1 MTTIINADNGVVSGS
16 AGLKTSA
23 DSSGVL
29 ELQTNGTTAL
39 TVNALQN
46 AVFNSTGSLTIPTG
60 TTAQRPSSPT
70 NGMIRFNT
78 TLGYNEWYSSTSSD
92 WFPISEGPT
101 YTVEYLVIAG
111 GGAGGSQ
118 YGGGG
123 GAGGY
128 RSSVLGF
135 PSGGNS
141 VAESVFIVT
150 PSTGYPVVIG
160 AGGTGVSGPSTGNN
174 GNVSTFATITS
185 LGGGGGGWRNAGGAD
200 SASGLNGGS
209 GGGGPDNYSS
219 GQRTGGSGTAGQ
231 GYAGGGIA
239 GVAVAYQASGGGG
252 AGAVGVANSSGGDG
266 GNGLDSP
273 ISGTTVTRAGGGGG
287 GDNAGFTPGNGGTGG
302 GGRGGGSTGPSVAG
316 TVNTG
321 GGGGGGG
328 DGAYGNSATGGSGVV
343 ILRYL
348 GSQRGTGGVI
358 TNAGGYTIHTFTSSG
373 TYTA

>member
-1 MTTIINADNGVVSGS
+1 MASIINADNGVVSGS

-23 DSSGVL
+23 DSTGVL
-29 ELQTNGTTAL
+29 SLQTNGTNAV
-39 TVNALQN
+39 TVDTSQN
-46 AVFNSTGSLTIPTG
+46 ATFNSTGSLTIPVG
-60 TTAQRPSSPT
+60 TTAQRPASPA

-78 TLGYNEWYSSTSSD
+78 TLGYNEWYSASISAWLPLSD
-92 WFPISEGPT
+92 GPT
-101 YTVEYLVIAG
+101 YTVEFLVIAG

-123 GAGGY
+123 GAGGF

-141 VAESVFIVT
+141 TAESVFIVT
-150 PSTGYPVVIG
+150 PSTSYGVVIG

-200 SASGLNGGS
+200 SASGLDGGS

-239 GVAVAYQASGGGG
+239 GVAVAYLASGGGG
-252 AGAVGVANSSGGDG
+252 AGAVGVANSSGGTG
-266 GNGLDSP
+266 GAGLASP
-273 ISGTTVTRAGGGGG
+273 ITGTSVTYAGGGGG
-287 GDNAGFTPGNGGTGG
+287 GNNVGFAPGNGGTGG

-316 TVNTG
+316 TINTG

-328 DGAYGNSATGGSGVV
+328 DGAYGNSAGGGSGIV
-343 ILRYL
+343 IIRYL

-358 TNAGGYTIHTFTSSG
+358 TNAGGYTIHTFTASG
-373 TYTA
+373 SYTA